1 MTRLIKVLAGKNVED
16 PNLDGQQSKSLYV
29 ICEGTKDDPQGKL
42 ASQTKESVSPLGGGG
57 GAGRGEEPA

>member
-29 ICEGTKDDPQGKL
+29 ICEGTKDDP
-42 ASQTKESVSPLGGGG
+42 
-57 GAGRGEEPA
+57 